1 MSIKKK
7 IILIFSASFAI
18 VAVFGLT
25 AIYDFFEARRDFDFL
40 KITDS
45 IRSKTLQI
53 RRHEKNF
60 FLYGD
65 FTEVEKIRRYFTEVD
80 RLIKEGEEINKKN
93 KDLQRLALKIREY
106 KRRFNEIVTI
116 AELTKAELGSLKGMP
131 QYDFII
137 PIMKSTFLEHPE
149 EIITILKK
157 FYFPGDASELLSHL
171 REIKQKVMRLRL
183 TGEEIIDIS
192 REIDKSA
199 RNRVEY
205 VIRASE
211 VGILIVFPFAFLSGF
226 IALFFVTQ
234 NIVKRLNEL
243 MVTIKKTGEGFYSP
257 LPFPSGKDEVST
269 LIRTYNSMA
278 AALKDRE
285 MQLIKKEEELIRHK
299 KLAAIGTL
307 ASGVAHEL
315 NNPLN
320 NIHLSAQILAR
331 EIKGDSEGIIKET
344 VEDIL
349 SQTLR
354 VKKIVGDLL
363 EFAREKKPE
372 KQRINIT
379 ELIKRVYAQI
389 QKIYQTRDIVFN
401 FQGPEEMYLSLDP
414 AQIERV
420 FLNLFSN
427 AIDAMNGKGEIRV
440 RITEDEDVVKIEISD
455 TGPGIPEDYIDKVFD
470 PFFTTKDKGTGLG
483 LSIVYNIVKNH
494 YGHIEVISSDKGT
507 TFIISLPR
515 EL

>member
-18 VAVFGLT
+18 VAIFGLT
-25 AIYDFFEARRDFDFL
+25 AIFDFFETRRDFDFL

-65 FTEVEKIRRYFTEVD
+65 FTEVEKIRRYFIEVD
-80 RLIKEGEEINKKN
+80 KLIKEGERINKNNDNLK
-93 KDLQRLALKIREY
+93 RLALKIRQY
-106 KRRFNEIVTI
+106 KQRFNEIVKI
-116 AELTKAELGSLKGMP
+116 AELTRMEISGLKGLP

-149 EIITILKK
+149 QIETLLRK
-157 FYFPGDASELLSHL
+157 FYFADNASEVLEHL
-171 REIKQKVMRLRL
+171 KKINKEVKRLRK
-183 TGEEIIDIS
+183 TGEDIIDIS
-192 REIDKSA
+192 REIDKTA
-199 RNRVEY
+199 RQRVQY
-205 VIRASE
+205 IIKASE

-226 IALFFVTQ
+226 ISLFFVTQ

-243 MVTIKKTGEGFYSP
+243 MMTIKKAGEGFYSP

-269 LIRTYNSMA
+269 LIRTYNNMA
-278 AALKDRE
+278 TALKERE
-285 MQLIKKEEELIRHK
+285 LQLIKKEEELIRHK

-331 EIKGDSEGIIKET
+331 EIKGDNEGIIKET

-372 KQRINIT
+372 KQTVNLK
-379 ELIKRVYAQI
+379 ELIEKVYGQI
-389 QKIYQTRDIVFN
+389 EKIYQTREVSFN
-401 FQGPEEMYLSLDP
+401 VHGPEELLISVDP
-414 AQIERV
+414 TQIERV

-427 AIDAMNGKGEIRV
+427 AIDAMNGKGELKVDI
-440 RITEDEDVVKIEISD
+440 IEDDDVVKIRVSD
-455 TGPGIPEDYIDKVFD
+455 TGPGIPQEHIEKVFD

-483 LSIVYNIVKNH
+483 LSIVYNIIKNH
-494 YGHIEVISSDKGT
+494 YGRIEVFSTDNGT

-515 EL
+515 EI